1 MLLIV
6 GYEWS
11 ENQAI
16 LSITF
21 IIFGIVQTYML
32 WDFNVKSQNVVDEH
46 GDLLELVDQYML
58 EHNFSKLQCPKMA
71 KLQATMEKFQGFNAL
86 NYFTLNKSCLT
97 SIVANFMTY
106 LIVLLQFK
114 SSAPDDTSMK
124 KFLNFSSTTL
134 NHES

>member
-114 SSAPDDTSMK
+114 STAPNDPSMK
-124 KFLNFSSTTL
+124 KFSNFSSTTL
-134 NHES
+134 NEL

>member
-1 MLLIV
+1 
-6 GYEWS
+6 
-11 ENQAI
+11 
-16 LSITF
+16 
-21 IIFGIVQTYML
+21 ML

-46 GDLLELVDQYML
+46 ADLLEAVDQYML
-58 EHNFSKLQCPKMA
+58 ELNVSKLQCPKMA

-114 SSAPDDTSMK
+114 SGANPNDPSMK

-134 NHES
+134 NEL

>member
-1 MLLIV
+1 M

-11 ENQAI
+11 ENQSI
-16 LSITF
+16 LSITTL
-21 IIFGIVQTYML
+21 IFGIVQAYML

-46 GDLLELVDQYML
+46 GELLELVDQYML
-58 EHNFSKLQCPKMA
+58 EINVSRLQCPKMA

-97 SIVANFMTY
+97 SILANFMTY

-114 SSAPDDTSMK
+114 SSAPNDPSMK

>member
-1 MLLIV
+1 M
-6 GYEWS
+6 GYEWC

-114 SSAPDDTSMK
+114 SSAPIDPSMK

>member
-1 MLLIV
+1 M

-11 ENQAI
+11 ENQSI
-16 LSITF
+16 LSITTL
-21 IIFGIVQTYML
+21 IFGIVQAYML

-46 GDLLELVDQYML
+46 GELLELVDQYML
-58 EHNFSKLQCPKMA
+58 EINVSRLQCPKMA

-97 SIVANFMTY
+97 SILANFMTY

-114 SSAPDDTSMK
+114 SSEPDDPSMK

>member
-1 MLLIV
+1 
-6 GYEWS
+6 
-11 ENQAI
+11 
-16 LSITF
+16 
-21 IIFGIVQTYML
+21 ML

-71 KLQATMEKFQGFNAL
+71 KLQGTMEKFQGFNAL

-114 SSAPDDTSMK
+114 SSAPNDPSIK